1 MAVHLKRKH
10 SIDLHEMSEPSK
22 CASANEQPSGYSGS
36 SLRKCSSNPSTTDSV
51 ISKPVGQ
58 LSIPEAFMSK
68 LAPGSARAK
77 LITRNLA
84 LYIATDLRPY
94 SIVENSAFKNFVH
107 CLEPKY
113 SVPSRPTLSEKV
125 MPNLYEEVR
134 QSVQSQLH
142 EAQTIAMTSDGW
154 TSRATESYITI
165 TAHFI
170 DSQWILQNKV
180 LQTRAIYECHTG
192 TNIAQVL
199 KSAVDEWKLERP
211 HGLQPLT
218 SDSAANMCVAAKQ
231 ANMTPHIKCFAHVI
245 NLAAQQALKISE
257 VQRLL
262 GRVHI
267 KKDKDLDTLSVTD
280 ITTAEYL
287 VHVLE
292 PLKTVTT
299 ILCDASQPT
308 ISMVLPLLS
317 NLKKNLQVAEGDPN
331 VIRQVKL
338 AVANDLDKR
347 YTEQDIQTLM
357 KQSSA
362 IDPRFKSLPFLDDIE
377 RLEVQTSI
385 VSVIDHIDRSCS
397 EHIAVIKTEPG
408 MDKEP
413 RPSSS
418 APASS
423 PLPDLPSLEAEVP
436 ETMSTVTVDQKEAEE
451 PCCKKSA
458 LESLFGDVFVVK
470 HTPATKSR
478 MDMIDEELRL
488 YNSLDSLSINSSPL
502 LWWKSNEYRLP
513 YLSKVARHLLCI
525 PATSV
530 PSERVFS
537 TAGDVVTAQRASLN
551 PKNVDILVFLKKNVA
566 V

>member
-22 CASANEQPSGYSGS
+22 CAPANEQPSGYSGS

-262 GRVHI
+262 GRVRRVVNYFHKSSTASQQLKAKQTLLQLPNHKLLSEVKTRWNSAYDMLARYLEQQPAIMATLMSPDI
-267 KKDKDLDTLSVTD
+267 KKDKDLDTLS
-280 ITTAEYL
+280 
-287 VHVLE
+287 
-292 PLKTVTT
+292 
-299 ILCDASQPT
+299 S
-308 ISMVLPLLS
+308 
-317 NLKKNLQVAEGDPN
+317 
-331 VIRQVKL
+331 
-338 AVANDLDKR
+338 
-347 YTEQDIQTLM
+347 
-357 KQSSA
+357 
-362 IDPRFKSLPFLDDIE
+362 
-377 RLEVQTSI
+377 QTSQRQNI
-385 VSVIDHIDRSCS
+385 WF
-397 EHIAVIKTEPG
+397 
-408 MDKEP
+408 M
-413 RPSSS
+413 
-418 APASS
+418 
-423 PLPDLPSLEAEVP
+423 SLN
-436 ETMSTVTVDQKEAEE
+436 
-451 PCCKKSA
+451 
-458 LESLFGDVFVVK
+458 L
-470 HTPATKSR
+470 SR
-478 MDMIDEELRL
+478 QLRL
-488 YNSLDSLSINSSPL
+488 SCVMHHNQPFQWCY
-502 LWWKSNEYRLP
+502 
-513 YLSKVARHLLCI
+513 HFCQ
-525 PATSV
+525 T
-530 PSERVFS
+530 
-537 TAGDVVTAQRASLN
+537 
-551 PKNVDILVFLKKNVA
+551 
-566 V
+566 